1 MEGIIY
7 FEDGTLYRGKG
18 FGRMGTA
25 VGEMVFNTAITG
37 YQEILTDPSYAG
49 QIITMT
55 YPLIGNY
62 GVSLGESE
70 SDSIYA
76 RGLVVRSISNHP
88 SNYKSESTL
97 AEMMQKLGLPGVS
110 DVDTRSITRKIRTEG
125 VLKGIISTEVTD
137 VKGLEQLLAATNLKE
152 DWMKVVGVRKTRHLP
167 GDGCRVALLDL
178 GVKGNMIRELQKRHC
193 DIMMVPYGTTLEQIK
208 AYQPNGLL
216 VSNGPGNPETAVEG
230 IHLVQQLMTEIP
242 IFGICMGHQLLAHAV
257 GGKTYK
263 MKYGHRGGNH
273 GVYDVEKD
281 RAYITSQ
288 NHGYAVETASV
299 KEQGMIITHT
309 NLNDQT
315 VEGMKHIE
323 LPVFSVQFHPEGAP
337 GPTDTEYLFDQFVTL
352 MKERGQC
359 R

>member
-18 FGRMGTA
+18 FGREGTA

-62 GVSLGESE
+62 GVNLSESE
-70 SDSIYA
+70 SESIFA
-76 RGLVVRSISNHP
+76 RGVVVRSISSHP

-97 AEMMQKLGLPGVS
+97 AEMMQRLGLPGVS

-125 VLKGIISTEVTD
+125 ALKGVISTEITD
-137 VKGLEQLLAATNLKE
+137 VKGLEQLLKATKLKE
-152 DWMKVVGVRKTRHLP
+152 DWMKVVGVRKPRHLP
-167 GDGCRVALLDL
+167 GEGCKVALLDL
-178 GVKGNMIRELQKRHC
+178 GVKGNMVRELQKRHC
-193 DIMMVPYGTTLEQIK
+193 DIMMFPYGTTLQQIR
-208 AYQPNGLL
+208 AYAPDGLL
-216 VSNGPGNPETAVEG
+216 VSNGPGNPEEASEG
-230 IHLVQQLMTEIP
+230 IEVIRQLMSELP
-242 IFGICMGHQLLAHAV
+242 VFGICMGHQLLAHAV
-257 GGKTYK
+257 GGRTFK

-273 GVYDVEKD
+273 GVYDVEQD

-288 NHGYAVETASV
+288 NHGFAVDPESV
-299 KEQGMIITHT
+299 IKNGMMITHT

-315 VEGMKHIE
+315 VEGMKHSE

-337 GPTDTEYLFDQFVTL
+337 GPTDTAYLFDRFVTL
-352 MKERGQC
+352 MKERSQC
-359 R
+359 H